1 MDTIRIALLGA
12 DGRMGR
18 ALTDQIARHPNAH
31 LVAGISAPDSPNIGN
46 DMGELSGFG
55 PIGVSITTDLRAALD
70 LADVLIDFSA
80 PKSTIDAAL
89 MMHDVRC
96 KAMVS
101 GTTGLTAGEDEA
113 LERAAQSVCL
123 VQSGNF
129 SLGVNMLEALVKIAA
144 EKLADWDIEIL
155 EMHHN
160 RKVDAPP
167 GTALMLGRAAAQGRG
182 VELEKQAV
190 LSRKGMANARKTG
203 EIGFAALRG
212 GGVIGEHEVRYASEL
227 EMITLAHSAF
237 DRSVFA
243 SGALAAAL
251 WATTQPKGK
260 YDMADMLGIEL

>member
-1 MDTIRIALLGA
+1 MDPVRIALLGA

-18 ALTDQIARHPNAH
+18 ALTDQIARHPGAQ
-31 LVAGISAPDSPNIGN
+31 LVAGISAPDSANIGK

-55 PIGVSITTDLRAALD
+55 PIGISITADLRAALNA
-70 LADVLIDFSA
+70 ADVLIDFSA
-80 PKSTIDAAL
+80 PQSAIDAAL

-101 GTTGLTAGEDEA
+101 GTTGLTIAEDEA
-113 LERAAQSVCL
+113 LGKAAETVCL

-129 SLGVNMLEALVKIAA
+129 SLGVNMLEALVKRAA
-144 EKLADWDIEIL
+144 EKLADWDIEVL

-160 RKVDAPP
+160 RKVDAPS
-167 GTALMLGRAAAQGRG
+167 GTALMLGRAAAKGRG
-182 VELEKQAV
+182 VELEEQAV
-190 LSRKGMANARKTG
+190 LARKGMTGARKAG

-237 DRSVFA
+237 DRTVFA
-243 SGALAAAL
+243 SGALSAAL
-251 WATTQPKGK
+251 WANHQPKGQ
-260 YDMADMLGIEL
+260 YDMSDVLGL